1 MFLQRFSFFISDLLG
16 QIATKIRTSPAFAP
30 CVLFFA
36 LIFAVLIC
44 YAFFCLGKKFGIAE
58 LKAEFNTLLK
68 ASRKDAVK
76 RSRAVL
82 SGQMAEQ
89 IAPFLR
95 DFPCNPA
102 DVRFVGKPLDFIGFP
117 GASDGSGIKEI
128 LFIEVKTGN
137 SALSSR
143 EKEIK
148 EAVNA
153 GKVRYVEYNP
163 AVDSCGGAC

>member
-1 MFLQRFSFFISDLLG
+1 MADLFSQFAS
-16 QIATKIRTSPAFAP
+16 KIRSSPIFAS
-30 CVLFFA
+30 VILFFA
-36 LIFAVLIC
+36 LIFIIIIC
-44 YAFFCLGKKFGIAE
+44 CELFYLGKKMGRAE
-58 LKAEFNTLLK
+58 LKSEFDSLVKEN
-68 ASRKDAVK
+68 RKDAIK

-89 IAPFLR
+89 IAPFLK

-117 GASDGSGIKEI
+117 GAADGSGIKEI
-128 LFIEVKTGN
+128 LFIEVKTGS
-137 SALSSR
+137 SALSQR

-148 EAVNA
+148 EAVVS

-163 AVDSCGGAC
+163 EVNFSGELG

>member
-1 MFLQRFSFFISDLLG
+1 MKLQNFSVFLADMLNNFSD
-16 QIATKIRTSPAFAP
+16 KIRMSPVFAT
-30 CVLFFA
+30 VIFLIL
-36 LIFAVLIC
+36 LIFMLLLCISL
-44 YAFFCLGKKFGIAE
+44 FIIGKKIGSAEQRVEFGE
-58 LKAEFNTLLK
+58 LLK

-82 SGQMAEQ
+82 SGQLAEQ
-89 IAPFLR
+89 IAPFLK

-117 GASDGSGIKEI
+117 GASDGRGIKEV

-137 SALSSR
+137 SVLSPR

-148 EAVNA
+148 EAVRSGN
-153 GKVRYVEYNP
+153 VRYVEYNP
-163 AVDSCGGAC
+163 EIG